1 MTRLVAPRLATA
13 PAPSAP
19 LSEAAQR
26 EAIRFEGV
34 TKAFSNRP
42 AVRGID
48 LKIAAGS
55 FTVVVGPSGCGKSTL
70 LNMIAGLSEPN
81 EGYVFV
87 RGRLVDG
94 PTEDTAL
101 LFQSY
106 NLFPWLTAVDN
117 VAFGLETGG
126 MKRRDARAEARR
138 LLANVGLAD
147 YADRVPAALSG
158 GMRQRVALVRAFAR
172 RPQILLMDE
181 PFAALDYQTR
191 KMMQAYLLAT
201 WENTG
206 ATVVMVTH
214 DLDEALFLADQLVL
228 ISGSPGSVAEVIDM
242 DLPRPRD
249 KADPELAALYQR
261 LEAHMEAEAARG
273 EFSPEELAAIEKYRG

>member
-1 MTRLVAPRLATA
+1 MNGPFVSAPSEPTR
-13 PAPSAP
+13 PAPDAT
-19 LSEAAQR
+19 R
-26 EAIRFEGV
+26 KDAIRFDGIA
-34 TKAFSNRP
+34 KSFSGRV

-48 LKIAAGS
+48 LRIPAGC
-55 FTVVVGPSGCGKSTL
+55 FTVLVGPSGCGKSTL
-70 LNMIAGLSEPN
+70 LNMVAGLSEPS

-87 RGRLVDG
+87 RDRLVDG

-117 VAFGLETGG
+117 VAFGLETLG
-126 MKRRDARAEARR
+126 MKRGEARDEARR

-147 YADRVPAALSG
+147 YADRVPSALSG

-172 RPQILLMDE
+172 RPKILLMDE

-201 WENTG
+201 WQNTG

-228 ISGSPGSVAEVIDM
+228 ISGSPGSVAEVIDI

-249 KADPELAALYQR
+249 KAHPELNALYQR

-273 EFSPEELAAIEKYRG
+273 EFSPEELAAIEKFRG

>member
-1 MTRLVAPRLATA
+1 MNGPFMPPTGEPERPASDTA
-13 PAPSAP
+13 
-19 LSEAAQR
+19 QKD
-26 EAIRFEGV
+26 AIRFDGIA
-34 TKAFSNRP
+34 KSFSGRV
-42 AVRGID
+42 AVQGID
-48 LKIAAGS
+48 LRIPAGC

-70 LNMIAGLSEPN
+70 LNMVAGLSEPS

-87 RGRLVDG
+87 RDRLVDG

-117 VAFGLETGG
+117 VAFGLETLG
-126 MKRRDARAEARR
+126 MKRREAREEARR

-172 RPQILLMDE
+172 KPKILLMDE

-201 WENTG
+201 WQNTG

-228 ISGSPGSVAEVIDM
+228 ISGSPGSVAEVIDI

-249 KADPELAALYQR
+249 KAHPELASLYQR

-273 EFSPEELAAIEKYRG
+273 EFSPEEMAAIEKFRG